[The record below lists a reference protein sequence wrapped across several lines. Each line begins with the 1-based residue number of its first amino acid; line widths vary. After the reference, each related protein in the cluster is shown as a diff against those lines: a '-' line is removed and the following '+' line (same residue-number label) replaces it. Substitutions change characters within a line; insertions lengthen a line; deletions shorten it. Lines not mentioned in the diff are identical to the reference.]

1 MRKWLHIGMT
11 ALLAIPAVATETG
24 RYEAVRLQ
32 EGARVGE
39 SGSLR
44 SKIFILDTVEGHF
57 WTWEEDIRLGST
69 LTYRGQ
75 ARPGE
80 KPGEIIERSRP
91 K

>member
-1 MRKWLHIGMT
+1 MRKWQYIGVT
-11 ALLAIPAVATETG
+11 ALLAFPVMAAETG

-44 SKIFILDTVEGHF
+44 SKIFIIDTVEGHF
-57 WTWEEDIRLGST
+57 WTWEEDLRLGST

-75 ARPGE
+75 ARPG
-80 KPGEIIERSRP
+80 KKAGDIIEQSGR

>member
-1 MRKWLHIGMT
+1 MRKWHYIGIM
-11 ALLAIPAVATETG
+11 ALLAVPVVAAETG

-44 SKIFILDTVEGHF
+44 SKVFILDTVEGHF
-57 WTWEEDIRLGST
+57 WTWEQDLRLGST
-69 LTYRGQ
+69 LTYRGK
-75 ARPGE
+75 ARPG
-80 KPGEIIERSRP
+80 KKAGEVIEQRGP

>member
-1 MRKWLHIGMT
+1 MSNWHYAGMT
-11 ALLAIPAVATETG
+11 ALLAFPVVAAETG

-44 SKIFILDTVEGHF
+44 SKMFIIDTVEGHF
-57 WTWEEDIRLGST
+57 WTWEEDLRLGST
-69 LTYRGQ
+69 LTYRGKV
-75 ARPGE
+75 RPGT
-80 KPGEIIERSRP
+80 KAGEIIEQNGL